1 VPRTAVTMPPA
12 LKESLL
18 GAKLTKAL
26 AGATMLAAILVLSVA
41 TSRPAMARNVVMGP
55 LFILANSYGLAD
67 IACHVIQHI
76 LLTRF

>member
-1 VPRTAVTMPPA
+1 
-12 LKESLL
+12 
-18 GAKLTKAL
+18 
-26 AGATMLAAILVLSVA
+26 MLAAILVLSVA